1 MPANIGKLTVL
12 IVRST
17 IKKCYNDN
25 SEVFAMRMIT
35 KIARQKNNP
44 ERYNIYLNEEYA
56 FPVDEAILIQ
66 FGLTKGK
73 VLDEFEIQ
81 EIAYEDE
88 IRKAFNK
95 GLNFLSYQMRSEHE
109 VKKKL
114 LNLEFGEAVVLE
126 AIQKLKSYGFIN
138 DENYSKALLDTKKAT
153 MKKGPRA
160 IRQDMIKKGIEKNL
174 QDEVLATYSFEE
186 QVKLAKQL
194 AEKIVRAESKKT
206 PTQIKTK
213 IQDYLLR
220 KGYAFSI
227 VEEVLSQVEIGQDDD
242 NWQQLLDAQGEKVW
256 KKYVSKYTG
265 YELKMKVKQA
275 LYQKG
280 FPIEVIDRFI
290 EEKENEE

>member
-1 MPANIGKLTVL
+1 MQSIRTTRGRGVNTANEGKIPALN
-12 IVRST
+12 VRT
-17 IKKCYNDN
+17 PIKKCYNDN

-114 LNLEFGEAVVLE
+114 LALEFGEAVVLE

-138 DENYSKALLDTKKAT
+138 DENYSKALLNTKKAT
-153 MKKGPRA
+153 MKKDQEPL
-160 IRQDMIKKGIEKNL
+160 D
-174 QDEVLATYSFEE
+174 
-186 QVKLAKQL
+186 
-194 AEKIVRAESKKT
+194 KT
-206 PTQIKTK
+206 
-213 IQDYLLR
+213 
-220 KGYAFSI
+220 
-227 VEEVLSQVEIGQDDD
+227 
-242 NWQQLLDAQGEKVW
+242 
-256 KKYVSKYTG
+256 
-265 YELKMKVKQA
+265 
-275 LYQKG
+275 
-280 FPIEVIDRFI
+280 
-290 EEKENEE
+290 